1 MAPPAEPAGAP
12 AEDTGAWERLKA
24 ALRTATVAL
33 ESSRPGAR
41 DTGTG
46 FFVGPGLVL
55 TCAHVALP
63 GGLAPSAVR
72 GRWRRGT
79 TGIPLVFSVDDMEVR
94 PFDGGRG
101 PDLALLRVSEGDLG
115 DQPCAALSRGLARPP
130 EGQRLHAYG
139 HPGHDYSGGDAFGLR
154 VVGGSWHKNG
164 AELLKVGGSELW
176 RGASGSPVIDPG
188 SGCVIGV
195 VRAKQRGTDPT
206 ADHEAR
212 LVPAPVVWDTFP
224 ALAEEQRLGWEPLE
238 RWLALLS
245 DEQLRQGNWRTP
257 GPRLKGYL
265 TVLHEATARHSYVDV
280 LHTVLS
286 GRSGGA
292 RRPLPAGDIRV
303 PVRARPGHGP
313 EAGDP
318 EAGGPQVEGP
328 EAGSPERAGPRRTG
342 ETGGPCRPVDSTALL
357 AGAHVVGEAGTGKS
371 TLLRTVARDWARQWL
386 NGTVGD
392 YVPVYAAAPV
402 MARGIGNDPWDP
414 LGWLARAV
422 SRDLSAAAG
431 RCAGTVR
438 LGTPVLPLPDV
449 FRNPPFPARKWLLLV
464 DGVDEVGSP
473 EQRRQIQNALVAF
486 ANSPHFTVVL
496 TSRDPLWFHGIEGAG
511 LESLRLCRLS
521 EEGRADLAE
530 KCLAAFGTGSRG
542 GGRAAEG
549 FLRELERF
557 GLAELAMRP
566 MFCVVLC
573 AVYADSG
580 SSGLEGGRFRLFE
593 RLTGIL
599 LDGAAEGTN
608 PLPASREELRALLAA
623 HAAELREPRFGL
635 RPTLNEL
642 IGAMPSRRLAGPGD
656 DPWVPSVRAY
666 LHSTGLISPDAPD
679 DQPFSHELLVDYF
692 AARAWARHT
701 AADARAVRQVAED
714 CMKRER
720 ESYALFRAAHL
731 LTVAPGVIAD
741 ELGSWS
747 GRRRNQ
753 AAVMIA
759 KLAAE
764 AAPVPPE
771 LLTATAAA
779 LRRFS
784 RRAGPAKTPPRRSPE
799 LPDSPGWPA
808 WAAAVLPVVESA
820 AGAGRASGDR
830 RKG

>member
-1 MAPPAEPAGAP
+1 MARPAEPEGTP
-12 AEDTGAWERLKA
+12 ADSVRAWERLKS
-24 ALRTATVAL
+24 ALSTTTVAL

-41 DTGTG
+41 DSGTG

-63 GGLAPSAVR
+63 GGLRPSAVR
-72 GRWRRGT
+72 GSWRRGAESV
-79 TGIPLVFSVDDMEVR
+79 PLVFSVDDMDVR

-115 DQPCAALSRGLARPP
+115 DQPCAALSRGPARPP
-130 EGQRLHAYG
+130 DGQRLHAHG
-139 HPGHDYSGGDAFGLR
+139 HPAHDYAGGDAFGLR
-154 VVGGSWHKNG
+154 VVGGSWHRNG

-176 RGASGSPVIDPG
+176 RGASGSPVIDRG

-224 ALAEEQRLGWEPLE
+224 ALARQQRLGWEPLE
-238 RWLALLS
+238 RWLGLLS
-245 DEQLRQGNWRTP
+245 DEQLQEGNWRTP

-303 PVRARPGHGP
+303 PVRARPGHGAEGGGP
-313 EAGDP
+313 QRSGDP
-318 EAGGPQVEGP
+318 EPAG
-328 EAGSPERAGPRRTG
+328 A
-342 ETGGPCRPVDSTALL
+342 PCRPVDSAALL

-371 TLLRTVARDWARQWL
+371 TLLRTVARDWAREWL
-386 NGTVGD
+386 DGTVGD

-438 LGTPVLPLPDV
+438 IGTPVLPLPDV
-449 FRNPPFPARKWLLLV
+449 FKNPPFPARKWLLLV

-496 TSRDPLWFHGIEGAG
+496 TSRDPLRFHGIEEAG
-511 LESLRLCRLS
+511 LQSLRLCRLS
-521 EEGRADLAE
+521 GEARAELAA
-530 KCLAAFGTGSRG
+530 KCLAAFGPGARG
-542 GGRAAEG
+542 GGRAPER
-549 FLRELERF
+549 FLGELERF

-580 SSGLEGGRFRLFE
+580 ASGLEGGRFRLFE
-593 RLTGIL
+593 RLTDIL

-608 PLPASREELRALLAA
+608 PLPASRGELRSVLAA
-623 HAAELREPRFGL
+623 HAAELREPTFGL
-635 RPTLNEL
+635 RPTLDEL
-642 IGAMPSRRLAGPGD
+642 IGAMPSQRLARPGD

-666 LHSTGLISPDAPD
+666 LHSTGLLSPDAPD

-692 AARAWARHT
+692 AACAWARGT
-701 AADARAVRQVAED
+701 PADARAVRQVAED
-714 CMKRER
+714 CMKRET
-720 ESYALFRAAHL
+720 ESYALFRAARL
-731 LTVAPGVIAD
+731 LTAAPGAIAG

-771 LLTATAAA
+771 LLAATAAA
-779 LRRFS
+779 LRRWS
-784 RRAGPAKTPPRRSPE
+784 RRAGTPDGPPPRHSPA
-799 LPDSPGWPA
+799 LPTSPGWPV

-820 AGAGRASGDR
+820 AGGGGER
-830 RKG
+830 RRC